1 MVKKIKFKNQIFSKK
16 ELKQVIYDAF
26 TNYGIARASE
36 LSDEMKELG
45 FHYAT
50 QAGISISVEDL
61 KIPPSKES
69 LLTSSQNEILE
80 SDLAYARGEIT
91 SVERF
96 QKVIDTWN
104 NTSETLKNN
113 VVDYFGKT
121 DPLNSIYL
129 MAFSGARGNLS
140 QVRQLVGMRGLMSDP
155 NGQIIDIPIIHN
167 FREGLTITDYIMS
180 AYGARKGVV
189 DTALRTADSGY
200 LTRRLIDVAQ
210 DVIIREPDC
219 GTKRSLT
226 IYYKNNNKNFIEKI
240 LGRTSAENV
249 YGPKLNN
256 LIVRKNEQITPDIA
270 DQIIK
275 EKIKTIKLRSP
286 LTCES
291 TRSICQKCYGWN
303 LSHGK
308 MVDLGEAVGII
319 AAQSIGEPG
328 TQLTMRTFHTG
339 GIFTADP
346 SRQIRA
352 KKTGFLKFNSNLQTR
367 PNRTIYGSNINMV
380 ERETSFTIID
390 YQKNITETKLPADSS
405 IFIKDKS
412 FVKEGDLLA
421 ELPLKNQQT
430 TQARKNINA
439 PHSGEV
445 ILQKNSNTAWIL
457 EGELYDIPN
466 NSFIN
471 NFKIDQKTS
480 KQDNLTYFKII
491 SKNEGILTIQKN
503 KVNNQIE
510 DFKILNCVS
519 LSNLP
524 VFFDKKQDNLVIV
537 TPKNTQYIIQKLP
550 KKLKAKRFLFANQV
564 ENNYKTDTGGQV
576 FYPKAKN
583 FLNYNPELETETI
596 SKNGKIL
603 FVPQETHII
612 NRDKS
617 LLIVPNQTKLENPGT
632 ELINDIFSKTNGFLE
647 TKESNQIL
655 QEITIKPGEF
665 FEYKKLTEDEI
676 KQIKEL
682 NQKIYF
688 PGEIIFDDIL
698 VNYLSLIEIVEI
710 QDGYGIILR
719 PIQEF
724 NIAKPNSKELEQ
736 SLNQTN
742 KIKFKTIS
750 SLTSRS
756 TSRTKKKESFNLVE
770 SSIWAEDLHEIE
782 NSKTNLVY
790 KVIPDK
796 KNSDINNLALMTEE
810 KINISNFLSKKLI
823 DEKLKLTLCVKN
835 YQYLEPQTVIGLIS
849 TTPKNNLEIKKI
861 KKSNERSE
869 QILLVGKENYQTYDN
884 NGSFFYPKKGDMV
897 KVGDKISP
905 LLKVDYSGKVIQI
918 NSKTLTIHKATP
930 FFVTEGTTL
939 YKKSN
944 NFIKKEELLG
954 TITFEQIVTG
964 DIVQGLPKVEE
975 ILEAR
980 KPQNPALLSENAG
993 VIKKISN
1000 SEIEKISTI
1009 EMLGNT
1015 NTPNVNLANS
1025 GKKQT
1030 INYTINRKKTGKAII
1045 VKKNDYIYVGQPLTE
1060 GSVNPHNL
1068 LVTYFNYYKNFG
1080 NDYEAA
1086 YQSFKNVQLLLI
1098 QKVQQVYNSQGV
1110 DIADKHLEIIIKRI
1124 TSKVQ
1129 INKTGGSFLL
1139 PGELIELKQIQYI
1152 NEILENSNK
1161 ILATYQPILLGI
1173 TKASLVTDSFISAA
1187 SFQETT
1193 KILTAAA
1200 IEGKI
1205 DWLRGLKENVII
1217 GRLIPVGT
1225 GFKQSTDKKVLN

>member
-1 MVKKIKFKNQIFSKK
+1 MVKKIKFKNQTFSKK
-16 ELKQVIYDAF
+16 ELKQVIYEAF
-26 TNYGIARASE
+26 TNYGISRASE
-36 LSDEMKELG
+36 LADEMKELG

-50 QAGISISVEDL
+50 LAGISISVEDL
-61 KIPPSKES
+61 KIPPTKKD
-69 LLTSSQNEILE
+69 LLTLSQNEILD

-113 VVDYFGKT
+113 VVDYFRKT

-219 GTKRSLT
+219 HTKRSLRV
-226 IYYKNNNKNFIEKI
+226 YYKNNNKTFIEKI
-240 LGRTSAENV
+240 LGRTSAEDIYTHNF
-249 YGPKLNN
+249 NS
-256 LIVRKNEQITPDIA
+256 LIIKKNEQITPEIA
-270 DQIIK
+270 DKLIQENIK
-275 EKIKTIKLRSP
+275 SIRLRSP

-308 MVDLGEAVGII
+308 LVDLGEAVGII

-352 KKTGFLKFNSNLQTR
+352 KKTGFLSFNSNLQTR
-367 PNRTIYGSNINMV
+367 PHRTIYGSDINFL
-380 ERETSFTIID
+380 ERETTFTITD
-390 YQKNITETKLPADSS
+390 YKNNNIETKLPADSS
-405 IFIKDKS
+405 IFIKNKS
-412 FVKEGDLLA
+412 FVKAGDLLA
-421 ELPLKNQQT
+421 ELPVKNQQT
-430 TQARKNINA
+430 TQARKNITAN
-439 PHSGEV
+439 HSGEV
-445 ILQKNSNTAWIL
+445 LIEKDSNIAWIL
-457 EGELYDIPN
+457 EGALYDIPN
-466 NSFIN
+466 NSCIN
-471 NFKIDQKTS
+471 LFEKDQTTS
-480 KQDNLTYFKII
+480 KHDNLASFKII
-491 SKNEGILTIQKN
+491 SKNEGIVKLEKN
-503 KVNNQIE
+503 NTNTQIE
-510 DFKILNCVS
+510 NFKIINCLS
-519 LSNLP
+519 LIKLP
-524 VFFDKKQDNLVIV
+524 VYRNKKDNNLILE
-537 TPKNTQYIIQKLP
+537 TENGTQYTLQKLP
-550 KKLKAKRFLFANQV
+550 KKLKQSQFLFATKT
-564 ENNYKTDTGGQV
+564 ENRYKTETGGQI
-576 FYPKAKN
+576 FYPKDKS
-583 FLNYNPELETETI
+583 FLEYNSKLGTEI
-596 SKNGKIL
+596 IVKNGKIL

-617 LLIVPNQTKLENPGT
+617 LLLVTNQTKLENTET
-632 ELINDIFSKTNGFLE
+632 ELINDVFSKTSGFLE

-655 QEITIKPGEF
+655 QEINIKPGEF
-665 FEYKKLTEDEI
+665 FEYKKLNDQEI
-676 KQIKEL
+676 EKLNEL
-682 NQKIYF
+682 HQKIYF
-688 PGEIIFDDIL
+688 PGEIIFDDII
-698 VNYLSLIEIVEI
+698 VEYLTFIEIVKI
-710 QDGYGIILR
+710 KNYHGMILR

-724 NIAKPNSKELEQ
+724 NIAKPNSNELNNALKQ
-736 SLNQTN
+736 INKNLNFNIT
-742 KIKFKTIS
+742 S
-750 SLTSRS
+750 SLTTKSK
-756 TSRTKKKESFNLVE
+756 TKKKESFDLVN
-770 SSIWAEDLHEIE
+770 SSIWLENIE
-782 NSKTNLVY
+782 TLTDPKTKYIY
-790 KVIPDK
+790 KIVKDK
-796 KNSDINNLALMTEE
+796 HNTENYNLALMKEE
-810 KINISNFLSKKLI
+810 AINILNFLSKKLI

-835 YQYLEPQTVIGLIS
+835 YQYIEPQTVLGHIS
-849 TTPKNNLEIKKI
+849 TVPDTNLEIERI
-861 KKSNERSE
+861 KKLKLIN
-869 QILLVGKENYQTYDN
+869 QQLLLINKENYSLHN
-884 NGSFFYPKKGDMV
+884 NEESYFYPKEGDMV
-897 KVGDKISP
+897 KMGDKISP
-905 LLKVDYSGKVIQI
+905 LLKINHSGKVDEI
-918 NSKTLTIHKATP
+918 STKKLKIHKGTP
-930 FFVTEGTTL
+930 FFLTEGTQL
-939 YKKSN
+939 YKKSGS
-944 NFIKKEELLG
+944 FIKKEEILG
-954 TITFEQIVTG
+954 SINYEQIVTG
-964 DIVQGLPKVEE
+964 DIVQGLPKIEE

-980 KPQNPALLSENAG
+980 KPQNPALLSETPG
-993 VIKKISN
+993 VVKSINNSN
-1000 SEIEKISTI
+1000 LEKLSTI
-1009 EMLGNT
+1009 TL
-1015 NTPNVNLANS
+1015 LANTTKIDKNTKTEQKS
-1025 GKKQT
+1025 T
-1030 INYTINRKKTGKAII
+1030 ISYTLNRKKTNKAII
-1045 VKKNDYIYVGQPLTE
+1045 VKKNDYVYVGYPLTE

-1068 LVTYFNYYKNFG
+1068 LITYFNYYRNFG
-1080 NDYEAA
+1080 SDYEAA
-1086 YQSFKNVQLLLI
+1086 YQSFKNIQLLLI

-1152 NEILENSNK
+1152 NEILEQSNK

-1193 KILTAAA
+1193 KILTSAA

-1225 GFKQSTDKKVLN
+1225 GFRPNLNP

>member
-1 MVKKIKFKNQIFSKK
+1 MVKKIKFKNQTFSKK

-36 LSDEMKELG
+36 LADEMKELG

-61 KIPPSKES
+61 KIPPSKRG
-69 LLTSSQNEILE
+69 LLEASQNEILE
-80 SDLAYARGEIT
+80 SDLAYARGEVT

-219 GTKRSLT
+219 GTKRSLK
-226 IYYKNNNKNFIEKI
+226 IYYKGNKKNFIEKI
-240 LGRTSAENV
+240 LGRTSAEDI
-249 YGPKLNN
+249 YSKDFNN
-256 LIVRKNEQITPDIA
+256 IIVKRNEQITTEIA
-270 DQIIK
+270 DQLIDANIK
-275 EKIKTIKLRSP
+275 SINLRSP

-303 LSHGK
+303 LSHGRL
-308 MVDLGEAVGII
+308 VDLGEAVGII
-319 AAQSIGEPG
+319 SAQSIGEPG

-352 KKTGFLKFNSNLQTR
+352 KKTGFLKFNSNLQIK
-367 PNRTIYGSNINMV
+367 PSRTIYGSNIDLL
-380 ERETSFTIID
+380 ERETSFTILD
-390 YQKNITETKLPADSS
+390 YQKKMVEIKLPADSS
-405 IFIKDKS
+405 LFIKDKS
-412 FVKEGDLLA
+412 FVKAGDLLA

-430 TQARKNINA
+430 TQARKNISA
-439 PHSGEV
+439 SHSGEI
-445 ILQKNSNTAWIL
+445 ILQKNLNIAWIL
-457 EGELYDIPN
+457 EGELYDIPS
-466 NSFIN
+466 NSFVN
-471 NFKIDQKTS
+471 NFEINQKTE
-480 KQDNLTYFKII
+480 KQDNLAYFKII
-491 SKNEGILTIQKN
+491 SKNEGILNIERN
-503 KVNNQIE
+503 KINNQVE
-510 DFKILNCVS
+510 GFKILNCLS
-519 LSNLP
+519 LFKLP
-524 VFFDKKQDNLVIV
+524 VYLDKKKDSFVLV
-537 TPKNTQYIIQKLP
+537 TEQNTRYIIQKLP
-550 KKLKAKRFLFANQV
+550 KKLKENIFLFANQAEV
-564 ENNYKTDTGGQV
+564 KYRTETGGQI
-576 FYPKAKN
+576 FYPKRKD
-583 FLNYNPELETETI
+583 FLQQNPKFKTETI
-596 SKNGKIL
+596 VKNGKIL

-617 LLIVPNQTKLENPGT
+617 LLLVPNKTKLENIGT
-632 ELINDIFSKTNGFLE
+632 ELINDVFSKTNGFLE

-665 FEYKKLTEDEI
+665 FEYKKLSEDEI
-676 KQIKEL
+676 QEIQKL

-688 PGEIIFDDIL
+688 PGEVIFDDIL
-698 VNYLSLIEIVEI
+698 ISYLTLIEIVEI
-710 QDGYGIILR
+710 RNSYGIILR

-736 SLNQTN
+736 TLNQTN
-742 KIKFKTIS
+742 TAKRIKFNTVS
-750 SLTSRS
+750 SLTSKS
-756 TSRTKKKESFNLVE
+756 NSKTKKKESFDLIE
-770 SSIWAEDLHEIE
+770 SSVWIE
-782 NSKTNLVY
+782 NLDELEDTKTGFVY
-790 KVIPDK
+790 KLVPDDN
-796 KNSDINNLALMTEE
+796 NSNLHNLAFMKEE
-810 KINISNFLSKKLI
+810 ALNISNFLSKKLV
-823 DEKLKLTLCVKN
+823 DEKLKLTLCAKN
-835 YQYLEPQTVIGLIS
+835 YQYVEPQTIIGLIS
-849 TTPKNNLEIKKI
+849 TVPKINLEIDQI
-861 KKSNERSE
+861 KKTDDRNQ
-869 QILLVGKENYQTYDN
+869 QILLTGKENYQVYDN

-905 LLKVDYSGKVIQI
+905 LLKINCSGKVIEV
-918 NSKTLTIHKATP
+918 NSNTLKIHKGTP
-930 FFVTEGTTL
+930 FFLTEGTKV
-939 YKKSN
+939 YKKSG

-964 DIVQGLPKVEE
+964 DIVQGLPKIEE

-980 KPQNPALLSENAG
+980 KPQNPALLSENPG
-993 VIKKISN
+993 IIRKINN
-1000 SEIEKISTI
+1000 SKLDKISTI
-1009 EMLGNT
+1009 EMLGN
-1015 NTPNVNLANS
+1015 ANS
-1025 GKKQT
+1025 NNPYSTQKPT
-1030 INYTINRKKTGKAII
+1030 ITYTLNRKKTGKTII
-1045 VKKNDYIYVGQPLTE
+1045 VKKNDFIYVGQPLTE
-1060 GSVNPHNL
+1060 GSVNPHTL

-1080 NDYEAA
+1080 SDYEAA

-1129 INKTGGSFLL
+1129 ISKTGGSFLL
-1139 PGELIELKQIQYI
+1139 PGELVELRQIQYI
-1152 NEILENSNK
+1152 NEVLAKSNK
-1161 ILATYQPILLGI
+1161 VLASYQPILLGI

-1193 KILTAAA
+1193 KILTSAA

-1225 GFKQSTDKKVLN
+1225 GFRPNTNV

>member
-1 MVKKIKFKNQIFSKK
+1 LF
-16 ELKQVIYDAF
+16 E
-26 TNYGIARASE
+26 
-36 LSDEMKELG
+36 
-45 FHYAT
+45 
-50 QAGISISVEDL
+50 
-61 KIPPSKES
+61 
-69 LLTSSQNEILE
+69 
-80 SDLAYARGEIT
+80 
-91 SVERF
+91 
-96 QKVIDTWN
+96 
-104 NTSETLKNN
+104 
-113 VVDYFGKT
+113 
-121 DPLNSIYL
+121 
-129 MAFSGARGNLS
+129 
-140 QVRQLVGMRGLMSDP
+140 
-155 NGQIIDIPIIHN
+155 
-167 FREGLTITDYIMS
+167 
-180 AYGARKGVV
+180 
-189 DTALRTADSGY
+189 
-200 LTRRLIDVAQ
+200 
-210 DVIIREPDC
+210 
-219 GTKRSLT
+219 
-226 IYYKNNNKNFIEKI
+226 
-240 LGRTSAENV
+240 
-249 YGPKLNN
+249 
-256 LIVRKNEQITPDIA
+256 
-270 DQIIK
+270 
-275 EKIKTIKLRSP
+275 
-286 LTCES
+286 
-291 TRSICQKCYGWN
+291 
-303 LSHGK
+303 
-308 MVDLGEAVGII
+308 
-319 AAQSIGEPG
+319 
-328 TQLTMRTFHTG
+328 
-339 GIFTADP
+339 
-346 SRQIRA
+346 
-352 KKTGFLKFNSNLQTR
+352 
-367 PNRTIYGSNINMV
+367 
-380 ERETSFTIID
+380 
-390 YQKNITETKLPADSS
+390 
-405 IFIKDKS
+405 
-412 FVKEGDLLA
+412 
-421 ELPLKNQQT
+421 
-430 TQARKNINA
+430 
-439 PHSGEV
+439 
-445 ILQKNSNTAWIL
+445 
-457 EGELYDIPN
+457 
-466 NSFIN
+466 
-471 NFKIDQKTS
+471 
-480 KQDNLTYFKII
+480 
-491 SKNEGILTIQKN
+491 
-503 KVNNQIE
+503 
-510 DFKILNCVS
+510 
-519 LSNLP
+519 LP
-524 VFFDKKQDNLVIV
+524 VFLDKKQDNLVIV
-537 TPKNTQYIIQKLP
+537 TPKNTKYVIQELP
-550 KKLKAKRFLFANQV
+550 KKLKSKRFLFANQV
-564 ENNYKTDTGGQV
+564 ENNYKTDSGGQV
-576 FYPKAKN
+576 FYPKAKD
-583 FLNYNPELETETI
+583 FLEYNSELETETI

-665 FEYKKLTEDEI
+665 FEYKKLAENEI

-698 VNYLSLIEIVEI
+698 VNYLTLLEIVEI

-742 KIKFKTIS
+742 KIRFKTIS

-756 TSRTKKKESFNLVE
+756 TSKTKKKESFNLVE
-770 SSIWAEDLHEIE
+770 SSIWTENLDEIE
-782 NSKTNLVY
+782 NTKTTLIYN
-790 KVIPDK
+790 VIPDK
-796 KNSDINNLALMTEE
+796 KNSEIYNLALMTEE

-849 TTPKNNLEIKKI
+849 TTPKNNLEIKQI

-944 NFIKKEELLG
+944 DFIKKEELLG

-1225 GFKQSTDKKVLN
+1225 GFKQNTNKKVLN